1 MAKRKITWSKTAYLQ
16 RKSILLYWLQR
27 NKSNAYPKKL
37 LTEIQ
42 KNTKQLSEFPEIG
55 KPTDIKN
62 VRVLAMD
69 NYSIYY
75 THTKTKIQVVTFWDN
90 RQDPEILKNLLL
102 LSQLGFEK

>member
-1 MAKRKITWSKTAYLQ
+1 M
-16 RKSILLYWLQR
+16 LYWLQR

-55 KPTDIKN
+55 KPTEVKS

-69 NYSIYY
+69 NYSIFY
-75 THTKTKIQVVTFWDN
+75 TYTKTKIQVITFWDN
-90 RQDPEILKNLLL
+90 RQDPEILKNLILI
-102 LSQLGFEK
+102 SQLGFRK